1 MTDRPHKKS
10 IVTGVVAAALALA
23 MPAGDMAGGFAAYTL
38 AAETAPAREQ
48 KSQGNKKDSNRNK
61 KKTAGK
67 KGSTGKRGASK
78 SRNRGGGETS
88 ADVKR
93 QKSQV
98 QGEIKQTARKIEMNE
113 QELKTSLTDLE
124 VLGADI
130 KAQEGKV
137 KELKGHITQLDG
149 NISSL
154 QTQIDKDEATLQLM
168 REKYLQAIKKMRLK
182 KGDRS
187 GLAFIFSSKNFNQA
201 MRRIRYLRQFSEWK
215 EKQTKAIA
223 AQNRVLTGRRDALA
237 DARKEKSSALSLQN
251 KAKQELEAQQ
261 SQKQVLVADL
271 RQNTAAL
278 RDVLSKKQAELNAL
292 DARISNLIAAE
303 EAKRK
308 QEEQARLERQRQQE
322 RLEAQRHEQ
331 ERKEQER
338 REKAE
343 RERLEAQAAA
353 KAQQENTASKDVA
366 DTTPA
371 KESRK
376 SVPAKKTGDNNKKK
390 TDKKN
395 NKDYAQA
402 RRRRPRADAGNS
414 STPAGA
420 SSGTSA
426 KPVPSKTAPASTPA
440 PKPATE
446 SGFGSCRGSL
456 PRPVG
461 GSFKIVSPYGRHAK
475 PGLENV
481 IYDNTGIDVEV
492 SPGAQVKS
500 VYEGTVSGVYQADGF
515 SNVVLVKHGSYYTVY
530 ANLSSV
536 NVRSGQK
543 VRQGE
548 VLGNVAQDSANNNR
562 SIFHFEVW
570 KERSR
575 LNPSDWIR

>member
-1 MTDRPHKKS
+1 ML
-10 IVTGVVAAALALA
+10 AATLALA
-23 MPAGDMAGGFAAYTL
+23 MPVGDMAPGFAAYTL

-48 KSQGNKKDSNRNK
+48 KSQGNKKESNRNK

-67 KGSTGKRGASK
+67 KNAAGKKGSTGKRGAGK

-113 QELKTSLTDLE
+113 QELKASLTDLE

-322 RLEAQRHEQ
+322 RLEAQRREQ

-353 KAQQENTASKDVA
+353 KAQQENAASKDVA
-366 DTTPA
+366 DATSA

-395 NKDYAQA
+395 NTNKDYAQA
-402 RRRRPRADAGNS
+402 RRRRPRADAGKS
-414 STPAGA
+414 STPAGTSTGA

-426 KPVPSKTAPASTPA
+426 KTVPATKAPAPA
-440 PKPATE
+440 PAPRPATE

-548 VLGNVAQDSANNNR
+548 VLGKVAKDSANNR

-575 LNPSDWIR
+575 LNPSHWIR